1 MKWLK
6 QIYFILT
13 LICLLS
19 VSGSSQNFSNKGT
32 EFWLAYPAHIDGNT
46 SRMALYISSDIST
59 TGTVFLA
66 GRSIP
71 FTVTANRASVV
82 QISPATYPVINS
94 QNEGIA
100 TGNGIRIVSAAPVVV
115 YAHVL
120 NAARSGSTLL
130 FPTNTLGR
138 EYIVAAYNS
147 VADNPPPPNAVN
159 ASPSGSQF
167 TIVAVED
174 NTTVEIT
181 PSATDV
187 QNSRPAGVPFV
198 IQLNKGDVYQFR
210 TNYQND
216 VTGTKIRSLASPN
229 SPCKPLAVFSGNA
242 WSAFGCPGIIGTN
255 CQASGG
261 DNLFQQ
267 MIPRAAWGKEYI
279 TAPFA
284 DRPFDIYRIIVDDP
298 TTQVTVNGSLLPSTL
313 LVNNTYYQLAGSVP
327 NVITS
332 TKPVIVVQYMISQN
346 CDPRNNT
353 APNCGVLPG
362 APGYPGPASFP
373 GDPEMIIIN
382 PIEQTINDVTVV
394 SARADLT
401 PPNTNITKHFFTII
415 MKTVA
420 TSSLR
425 IDGARPTGT
434 FIPIG
439 TSGYSYLHENVTT
452 STQSNPSHRINADS
466 GFVALAYGMGSVES
480 YGYNAGTNVI
490 DLYQFITTRNQYATV
505 NSPVACKNAP
515 FIISL
520 TIPYVPK
527 DMKWEIPNY
536 PDVSI
541 TDPIPDSVYQ
551 VNGRTIYEFRLPTPY
566 VYTQIGTYPIKVTA
580 NNPTPD
586 GCSGIQLINFDL
598 QVFDPP
604 VVDFTWPA
612 VPASGCTDSTITFT
626 TNNNTGGRPIIRH
639 FWDFGDGTF
648 AYVNNPSKVYNNPG
662 EYTIRYAVLTDV
674 GCLSDTVKKV
684 IRVTNTPVANF
695 SISNPLCRG
704 GNVTFG
710 NLSTLAGNFGTIEK
724 WNWNLDNSNIITNT
738 DGRSV
743 SSVYSNA
750 TTYNVSLQVESSTG
764 CRSVTNQKSISVQP
778 LPEPGFILPEICL
791 DDAIAVFTDTTKIA
805 NGSSG
810 FSYQW
815 NFNAGNPPV
824 NPGPSILTS
833 TAQNPQVRYN
843 QFGNYEVTLKVTSSA
858 GCIDSVRRS
867 FTVNGSVPDAAFL
880 ILQTNNNCSNREV
893 EIQNKSSVDFG
904 SVTKVEIYWDN
915 VGSPTIVEVD
925 DTPSPNKI
933 YRHKYPEFQTPFTK
947 NYVIRF
953 RAFSGGVCVDEQIQT
968 IIVNASP
975 LIRFTPI
982 SDICLNDA
990 PRLITQAVET
1000 AGLAGIGVYSGKG
1013 IDAFGLLTPEQAG
1026 VGVHTIKYKFISSA
1040 GCIDS
1045 ATQTIRVWDYPRISA
1060 GPDLFVLEEG
1070 QRIIDGATA
1079 TGQLLQYNWTP
1090 PTYLSSVSVLRP
1102 TIQQPKTDQ
1111 IYTLTVTGEGGCTA
1125 TDEVLMK
1132 VLAAPKAPNTFT
1144 PNGDGINDLW
1154 EIQNLKDYPGC
1165 IVEIYNT
1172 AGSLVF
1178 RSVGYATPWDGTWKG
1193 QKVPVGTYYYVIDP
1207 KNGRPR
1213 TAGYV
1218 TVLR

>member
-1 MKWLK
+1 MREL
-6 QIYFILT
+6 FFLLT
-13 LICLLS
+13 LTLFFLS
-19 VSGSSQNFSNKGT
+19 PFYGRSQNFSNKGT

-46 SRMALYISSDIST
+46 SRMALYISSDVST

-82 QISPATYPVINS
+82 QISPSAYPVLNS

-100 TGNGIRIVSAAPVVV
+100 PGNGIRIVSASPVVV

-147 VADNPPPPNAVN
+147 VVDNPTPPGAIN
-159 ASPSGSQF
+159 ASPPGSQF

-174 NTTVEIT
+174 NTTVEII

-187 QNSRPAGVPFV
+187 LNRRPAGVPFV
-198 IQLNKGDVYQFR
+198 IQLNQGDVYQFR
-210 TNYQND
+210 SNFQDD
-216 VTGTKIRSLASPN
+216 VTGTKIRSLASPT
-229 SPCKPLAVFSGNA
+229 SPCKPLAVFGGNA
-242 WSAFGCPGIIGTN
+242 WAAFGCPGLIGSN

-261 DNLFQQ
+261 DNLFTQ
-267 MIPRAAWGKEYI
+267 MIPRAAWGREYI

-298 TTQVTVNGSLLPSTL
+298 STVVTVNGSILPLTS
-313 LVNNTYYQLAGSVP
+313 LVNNTYYQLVGSVP

-332 TKPVIVVQYMISQN
+332 SKPVIVVQYMVSQN
-346 CDPRNNT
+346 CDPRNG
-353 APNCGVLPG
+353 NCNVFQGVQN
-362 APGYPGPASFP
+362 FP

-394 SARADLT
+394 SARNDLT

-425 IDGARPTGT
+425 IDGGRPTGS

-439 TSGYSYLHENVTT
+439 TSGYSYLHENVTA

-466 GFVALAYGMGSVES
+466 GFVALAYGLGAVES

-520 TIPYVPK
+520 TIPFIPQE
-527 DMKWEIPNY
+527 MKWEIPNY
-536 PDVSI
+536 PDVFISN
-541 TDPIPDSVYQ
+541 PVPDSVYQ

-604 VVDFTWPA
+604 VADFTWPA
-612 VPASGCTDSTITFT
+612 VPASGCTDSTIVFS
-626 TNNNTGGRPIIRH
+626 TNNNTGGRIITRH

-648 AYVNNPSKVYNNPG
+648 AYVNNPSKVYSNPG

-674 GCLSDTVKKV
+674 GCLSDTLKKV
-684 IRVTNTPVANF
+684 IRVTKTPVANYN
-695 SISNPLCRG
+695 ISNPLCKG
-704 GNVTFG
+704 GNVTFS
-710 NLSTLAGNFGTIEK
+710 NLSTIAGNYGAIDR
-724 WNWNLDNSNIITNT
+724 WNWNLDNGNILTYP

-743 SSVYSNA
+743 SSVYPNA
-750 TTYNVSLQVESSTG
+750 TNYTVSLQVESNTG
-764 CRSVTNQKSISVQP
+764 CPSLINQRNISIQP

-791 DDAIAVFTDTTKIA
+791 DDAIALFTDTSKIS
-805 NGSSG
+805 NGSTG

-824 NPGPSILTS
+824 SPGPSILTS
-833 TAQNPQVRYN
+833 MAQNPQVRYN
-843 QFGNYEVTLKVTSSA
+843 QFGNYEVTLRVTSAA
-858 GCIDSVRRS
+858 GCVDSVRKA
-867 FTVNGSVPDAAFL
+867 FTVNGSIPDAAFV
-880 ILQTNNNCSNREV
+880 ILPTNNNCSNRNI
-893 EIQNKSSVDFG
+893 EIQNKSSVNFG
-904 SVTKVEIYWDN
+904 SVTKVEIYWDVAGAPGVVETDDN
-915 VGSPTIVEVD
+915 PTPD
-925 DTPSPNKI
+925 KI
-933 YRHKYPEFQTPFTK
+933 YRHKYPDFQSPLTK
-947 NYVIRF
+947 KYVIRF

-975 LIRFTPI
+975 LIRFTAIP
-982 SDICLNDA
+982 DICLNDP
-990 PRLITQAVET
+990 PRLITQAVES
-1000 AGLAGIGVYSGKG
+1000 AGLLGTGIYSGKG
-1013 IDAFGLLTPEQAG
+1013 TDASGLFSPTQAG
-1026 VGVHTIKYKFISSA
+1026 VGVHAIQYKFISSA

-1079 TGQLLQYNWTP
+1079 TGQLLQFIWSP
-1090 PTYLSSVSVLRP
+1090 PTYLSSTSVLRP
-1102 TIQQPKTDQ
+1102 TILQPKTDQ
-1111 IYTLTVTGEGGCTA
+1111 LYILTVTGEGGCTA
-1125 TDEVLMK
+1125 TDEMLMK

-1144 PNGDGINDLW
+1144 PNGDGINDVW

-1165 IVEIYNT
+1165 IVEVYNT